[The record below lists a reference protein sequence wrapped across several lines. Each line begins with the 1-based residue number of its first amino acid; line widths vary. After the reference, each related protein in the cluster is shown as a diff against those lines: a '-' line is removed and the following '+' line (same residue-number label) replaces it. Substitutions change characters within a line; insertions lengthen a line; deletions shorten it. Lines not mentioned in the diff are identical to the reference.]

1 MASTLP
7 LFLLRFLELA
17 FELIFCDDKMFG
29 KPLLLTIFRPSTGP
43 FEVPLLACLE
53 FP

>member
-7 LFLLRFLELA
+7 LFLFKFLELA
-17 FELIFCDDKMFG
+17 FELIFCDAKMFG
-29 KPLLLTIFRPSTGP
+29 KPLLTIFRPSTGP
-43 FEVPLLACLE
+43 FEFPLLACLE